1 MSRSRD
7 KLHIALL
14 SIFLCLCIAFIV
26 FILVREDS
34 TEREVMQNK
43 MSEAGDRRMELI
55 ARTLEG
61 THVDVSSDDA
71 AFLVVYTDRDCG
83 TCLSEM
89 INLVER
95 IAAEFELSIFVMNR
109 SGEGQFPMDDL
120 VHLDNTIEPESKL
133 RNVPTPVLVYLDHTK
148 EIKASFISTLSDD
161 RNRETAFLDIVRKL
175 TSG

>member
-14 SIFLCLCIAFIV
+14 SFFLCLCISIIV

-34 TEREVMQNK
+34 TEREAVQNK

-61 THVDVSSDDA
+61 THVYVNDDA
-71 AFLVVYTDRDCG
+71 AFLVIYTDQDCG
-83 TCLSEM
+83 TCLNEM
-89 INLVER
+89 VNLVGR
-95 IAAEFELSIFVMNR
+95 IAVEFESSIYAMNR
-109 SGEGQFPMDDL
+109 SGERQFPMDNL
-120 VHLDNTIEPESKL
+120 VHLENSIEPESKL

-161 RNRETAFLDIVRKL
+161 RNREAAFLDIVRKL